1 MDEKIENLNQSQIT
15 YHIRFQRL
23 CGELNEFT
31 NTMTRFLIGSTH
43 LPPEFHAD
51 FKPLF
56 LKYSELYTEFGEC
69 MQDIGDNGAAYFDW
83 FREYTTLQQNKIN
96 ILEQVVKTL
105 ELANEINDQIIVAQ
119 EATINAL
126 KT

>member
-1 MDEKIENLNQSQIT
+1 MDEKIEDLDQSLIT

-23 CGELNEFT
+23 CKELTEYTTLMTEF
-31 NTMTRFLIGSTH
+31 LAGSAH

-56 LKYSELYTEFGEC
+56 LKYADLYTEFGEC
-69 MQDIGDNGAAYFDW
+69 MENIGNNGRAYFRW
-83 FREYTTLQQNKIN
+83 FKEYTDAQQKKIDT
-96 ILEQVVKTL
+96 LEQMLKIS
-105 ELANEINDQIIVAQ
+105 ELVNEIQ
-119 EATINAL
+119 EKVIESEEKVIEAM